1 MSEMLDLGTF
11 TTQAE
16 IEARMNMGSSSK
28 LALEGMKWRYGWLA
42 KARPTQKPPR
52 NPDWDLW
59 LLIAGRGFG
68 KTRTGAE
75 TLAGLAWDNPK
86 TRWAVVAPTA
96 ADVRDTCFEGVS
108 GLLACIPEKLVLN
121 YNRSLSELILVNGS
135 IIKGFS
141 ADSPERLRGPQHHGA
156 WCDEVGSWRYE
167 DAWDQ
172 LMFGLRLG
180 NCPKTIVTTTPR
192 PTPLVKKLMS
202 RKNVYITTGSTF
214 DNAANLAASALRELK
229 ERYDGTRLGRQEL
242 YAQLLLDVPGAL
254 WTLGQL
260 ENCRASA
267 APVLRR
273 IVVGVDPAVTATS
286 SSNST
291 GIVVAGLGDDKNG
304 YVLADYTLVGS
315 PDTWAKQVVMA
326 YEKFDADCVVAEVN
340 QGGDLVESV
349 LRTVS
354 KNLKIKKVRA
364 TRGKI
369 LRAEPI
375 AGLYEQGKVFHVGSF
390 KHLEDQMTNFSP
402 ATQNSSPDRLDALVW
417 ALTDLMLKNTAMPS
431 VGLQGLGGSNRFAV
445 LNGRP

>member
-1 MSEMLDLGTF
+1 MLLTSESF

-16 IEARMNMGSSSK
+16 IEARMQMATTGK
-28 LALEGMKWRYGWLA
+28 TQLEAMTWRYGWL
-42 KARPTQKPPR
+42 KQARPTQKPPR
-52 NPDWDLW
+52 NPNWDLW

-121 YNRSLSELILVNGS
+121 YNRSLSELILINGS

-180 NCPKTIVTTTPR
+180 SCPKTIVTTTPR
-192 PTPLVKKLMS
+192 PTTLVKKLMS

-214 DNAANLAASALRELK
+214 DNAANLAAPALKLLK
-229 ERYDGTRLGRQEL
+229 ERYEGTRLGRQEL

-260 ENCRASA
+260 EQCRATVV
-267 APVLRR
+267 PVLRR

-286 SSNST
+286 ASNST
-291 GIVVAGLGDDKNG
+291 GIVVAGLGDDKKG

-315 PDTWAKQVVMA
+315 PDTWAKQVVRA
-326 YEKFDADCVVAEVN
+326 YELHDADCVVAEVN
-340 QGGDLVESV
+340 QGGDLVSSV
-349 LRTVS
+349 LKTVS
-354 KNLKIKKVRA
+354 PNMKVKQVRA
-364 TRGKI
+364 TKGKI

-375 AGLYEQGKVFHVGSF
+375 AGLYEQGKVFHVGHF
-390 KHLEDQMTNFSP
+390 KQLEDQMTNFSP
-402 ATQNSSPDRLDALVW
+402 LTQNSSPDRLDALVW
-417 ALTDLMLKNTAMPS
+417 ALTDLMLKNTALPS

-445 LNGRP
+445 LNGR